1 MASLIK
7 ELVDLPI
14 DGQEFVLSQMMDDY
28 RPIELNGRVFL
39 IPKEVDD
46 FISNLYLKNKK
57 IKKSSKTKDI

>member
-39 IPKEVDD
+39 IPKEVDE
-46 FISNLYLKNKK
+46 FINNLYLQTKK
-57 IKKSSKTKDI
+57 IKKSAKSQDI

>member
-57 IKKSSKTKDI
+57 IKKIY

>member
-39 IPKEVDD
+39 IPKQVDE
-46 FISNLYLKNKK
+46 FINNLYHQAKK
-57 IKKSSKTKDI
+57 IKKSAKRKDI

>member
-39 IPKEVDD
+39 IPKEVDE
-46 FISNLYLKNKK
+46 FINNLYIQSRK
-57 IKKSSKTKDI
+57 IKKPVKRKDI